1 MTELKVM
8 VGVAGSGK
16 STYIESHVTDKD
28 LVLSSDSIR
37 LELFGSLVKGNSPEA
52 NKETFEVLHKRLE
65 EAVKSGKYE
74 TIYYDATNLSR
85 KRRMALYQ
93 KYSAKVKVTIVIFI
107 KPLETILKQNSIRD
121 EDKFVPEE
129 VIKSMYESMEVPRL
143 TVDCDD
149 IEVVSDFND
158 FKDEINLIPGLK
170 HDSPYHAEDVD
181 KHIQMT
187 VMGVKRLTDLP
198 VHDYFDL
205 QIVAEFHDLGKAMTK
220 KPSKATHAAHNYF
233 MSVNG
238 SHSTFVGHEKV
249 SAFYVLSYFHTFEEL
264 TPRNLSIVEV
274 IYQHMNAHNGVS
286 DKMIRKYHLTDREI
300 RMLKVFA
307 EVDSKSRIVDKDV
320 YDKYIELLNTK

>member
-52 NKETFEVLHKRLE
+52 NKETFEVLHKRLN

-93 KYSAKVKVTIVIFI
+93 KYSDKVKVTIVIFI
-107 KPLETILKQNSIRD
+107 KPLETILKQNSTRD
-121 EDKFVPEE
+121 KDKFVPED
-129 VIKSMYESMEVPRL
+129 VIKSMYESMEIPRL

-170 HDSPYHAEDVD
+170 HDSPYHHNQQLNVE
-181 KHIQMT
+181 
-187 VMGVKRLTDLP
+187 LP
-198 VHDYFDL
+198 
-205 QIVAEFHDLGKAMTK
+205 
-220 KPSKATHAAHNYF
+220 
-233 MSVNG
+233 
-238 SHSTFVGHEKV
+238 
-249 SAFYVLSYFHTFEEL
+249 
-264 TPRNLSIVEV
+264 
-274 IYQHMNAHNGVS
+274 
-286 DKMIRKYHLTDREI
+286 
-300 RMLKVFA
+300 
-307 EVDSKSRIVDKDV
+307 
-320 YDKYIELLNTK
+320 